1 MLHAHRQSARRPV
14 ICCYSE
20 AQAVV
25 EITTLN
31 VADENR
37 KYSKAQASYYI
48 FYPKVTDI
56 TYAYI

>member
-1 MLHAHRQSARRPV
+1 MPTEGQPRPV

-20 AQAVV
+20 AQADV
-25 EITTLN
+25 EITALN

-37 KYSKAQASYYI
+37 KYSKAQASCYI
-48 FYPKVTDI
+48 FYPKVTHI

>member
-1 MLHAHRQSARRPV
+1 MLHAHQGSAGHPV

-20 AQAVV
+20 NQAGV

-31 VADENR
+31 VSDENR

-48 FYPKVTDI
+48 FYPKVTHI